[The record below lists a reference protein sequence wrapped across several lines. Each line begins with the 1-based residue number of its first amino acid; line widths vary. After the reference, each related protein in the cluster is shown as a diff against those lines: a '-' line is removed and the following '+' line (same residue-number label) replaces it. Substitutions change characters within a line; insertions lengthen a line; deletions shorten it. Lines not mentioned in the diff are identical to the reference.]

1 MKLSAT
7 PQDTTVVF
15 VDSYAVVACATGYTN
30 TGGSLN
36 VTCLSTGSWSAFPNC
51 VINGGSG
58 SLTTTTIAT
67 GIGATTTTTI
77 SAGNGGVTTTTTAPG
92 NPALTTTTTPSSGGA
107 ACPYDPTTLFA
118 LTNGFY
124 ISSSISNPT
133 PTTAN
138 GWIQFTCNPGY
149 ALDPT
154 VGASYTCNN
163 GVWSTKPRCLITPRC
178 SMDTLNKF
186 LSSSTAIQTTSQMK
200 LSATPQDTTVVFV
213 DSYAVVACAT
223 GYTNTGG
230 SLNVTCL
237 STGSW
242 SAFPNCVINGGSGS
256 LTTTTISAGNG
267 GITTTTT
274 APGSPALTTTTTPS
288 SGGAAC
294 PYDPTTL
301 FALTNGYYISS
312 SISNPTPTTATGWIQ
327 FTCNPGYALDPTV
340 GASYTCNNGVWS
352 TKPRCLITPRCS
364 MDTLNK
370 FLSSPTIQTTTQIQL
385 RASPQDTTVVFV
397 DSYAVVACA
406 AGYMNTGGN
415 LNVTCLSTGSWSPF
429 PNCVINGGSGSLTT
443 TTISAGNGGITTTTT
458 APGNPALTTTT
469 TPSSGGAACPYDPTT
484 IFALTNGYYTSSS
497 ISNPTPTTAAGWIQ
511 FTCNPGYALDP
522 TVGAS
527 YTCNNGIWSTKP
539 RCLITPRCSMDTL
552 NKFLSSPTIQ
562 TTTQIQLRASPQD
575 TTVVFVD
582 SYIVVS
588 CAVGYTNTGG
598 SLNITCLSTGAWSAF
613 PNCVLTDV
621 IPQQSYNSGG
631 SATTI
636 MTSTTNGPVITTTT
650 SVANGLACMI
660 DAATFTITSGYYL
673 TSSLSNP
680 SPGTATGWIQF
691 TCNPGY
697 ALDPTVGASYTCNNG
712 VWSTKPRCL
721 ITPRCSMDTLNKFL
735 SSPTIQTTNQTQLRA
750 SPQDQTIVFVDSY
763 IVVTCAAG
771 YMNTGGS
778 LNVTCLST
786 GSWSPF
792 PTCVINGGSGSL
804 TTTTISTGNSAATTT
819 TTTPSSGGTACP
831 VDLLSIFILT
841 NGYYTIN
848 GLSFKSITSATG
860 SVQFACNPGYV
871 LDPTVGASYTC
882 NNGVWS
888 TKPRCLITARCSMDT
903 LNKFL
908 SLSPAV
914 QVTDQRQL
922 RATTLEPTAI
932 FSDSYMVVICAA
944 SYMNTGGSLNITCL
958 STGSWSPFP
967 NCVINGGSGSL
978 TTTTISTGNSAI
990 PTTTTPNS
998 AGAACPYDPTT
1009 LFTLTNGY
1017 YISSSISNPTPTT
1030 AAGWVQFTCNP
1041 GYALDPTVG
1050 AQYTCNNGVWS
1061 SKPRCL
1067 ITTHCSY
1074 SALTKFLS
1082 TASNTQPTTQYRI
1095 MMAQQ
1100 DPDAVLIDSYMI
1112 FICTNGYTNNGGS
1125 LNVTCLPNGSWTSFP
1140 LCVINNGGGPVTT
1153 TAVTTTTTKSTS
1165 NGLSC
1170 PIDGTTTS
1178 VVNGY
1183 PTSSSL
1189 TYASTNAVTGSIQFT
1204 CSVGYALDPTIGA
1217 SYTCNNGIW
1226 STKPRCLTTSRCS
1239 YAVLKTFL
1247 STPSNT
1253 QPTSQ
1258 YRIMMAEQDP
1268 DAVLIDSY
1276 MLFVCPGGYTNT
1288 GGNLNVT
1295 CLANG
1300 LWTSF
1305 PLCVN
1310 NNGAGPVTTTTTA
1323 TTTTKSTS
1331 NSLSCSIDGTTTS
1344 IANGYPTSSS
1354 LTYTS
1359 TNAVTGS
1366 IQFTCSVGY
1375 ALDPTIGASYICNN
1389 GIWSTKPRCLT
1400 TSRCSYAV
1408 LKSFLS
1414 TPSNT
1419 QPTSQY
1425 RIMMAQQDADAVLVD
1440 SYIVFVCPVGYA
1452 NTGGNLNVTCLANG
1466 LWTSFPLCINNNG
1479 GSPVTTTSTTTKS
1492 TINGLPCPV
1501 DGTTT
1506 GIVNGYLTSSSL
1518 SYTSITAVTG
1528 SVQFTCFVGY
1538 ALDPTI
1544 GASYTCNNGVWSRK
1558 PQCLMTG
1565 RCSYSALKTFV
1576 STANNLQGTSQYH
1589 LVTAQQ
1595 DSDAILADSYIVFV
1609 CASGYTNTGGNFN
1622 VTCLP
1627 NGLWTSFP
1635 LCVNNNGG
1643 SPVTTTTTTTATTTT
1658 TKSTSNGSPCL
1669 VETGTTS
1676 IVNGYSITSS
1686 LSYAS
1691 ATAATGSIQFTCS
1704 SGYALDPTIGGLYTC
1719 NNGIWSTKPRCLT
1732 TSRCSYAILTRLLA
1746 TVSNLQATSQYH
1758 ITTAQ
1763 QDPDAVLTDSYIV
1776 FVCTSGYTNTGG
1788 SLNVTCLPNGSWS
1801 SAPICVLNNGGSP
1814 ATTTTKATG
1823 NGSPCPIDGTTT
1835 SIVNGYS
1842 TSSSLSY
1849 ASSTAATG
1857 SIQFTCLSGYILD
1870 STIGSSYTCINGVW
1884 SAKPRCVVP
1893 GRCSYMVFN
1902 NFIRT
1907 ANTLKTTDQF
1917 NLVAV
1922 SQDTNTLLTNSYFV
1936 LTCITGYVNIGGSL
1950 NVTCLMDGSWS
1961 PFPNCVLNTQSRADS
1976 WSGSKPCHYESS
1988 MLNLTNGYA
1997 DFYNGIMSPTDSQ
2010 AESGAY
2016 INYICM
2022 SSYTLIGNS
2031 RITCINGSWSAQP
2044 TCIASNQSSTTTKE
2058 SSADCAKVPS
2068 IKNGNVSSTTYSRH
2082 NNTIYSSKV
2091 EYVCMAGYT
2100 HLNTSGQLSV
2110 SCINGVWDPLPVC
2123 AVNPTCAFKQLI
2135 STLMNVKVISKSFYF
2150 GSDDIPIDNW
2160 IKVQCNDGLHYNSS
2174 SGPLNITCLATGSWT
2189 PFPICS

>member
-36 VTCLSTGSWSAFPNC
+36 VTCLSTGSWSPFPNC
-51 VINGGSG
+51 IINGGS
-58 SLTTTTIAT
+58 S
-67 GIGATTTTTI
+67 
-77 SAGNGGVTTTTTAPG
+77 
-92 NPALTTTTTPSSGGA
+92 
-107 ACPYDPTTLFA
+107 
-118 LTNGFY
+118 
-124 ISSSISNPT
+124 
-133 PTTAN
+133 
-138 GWIQFTCNPGY
+138 
-149 ALDPT
+149 
-154 VGASYTCNN
+154 
-163 GVWSTKPRCLITPRC
+163 
-178 SMDTLNKF
+178 
-186 LSSSTAIQTTSQMK
+186 
-200 LSATPQDTTVVFV
+200 
-213 DSYAVVACAT
+213 
-223 GYTNTGG
+223 
-230 SLNVTCL
+230 
-237 STGSW
+237 
-242 SAFPNCVINGGSGS
+242 S

-274 APGSPALTTTTTPS
+274 APGNPALTTTTTPS

-352 TKPRCLITPRCS
+352 TKPRCLVTPRCS
-364 MDTLNK
+364 MDSLNK

-397 DSYAVVACA
+397 DSYIVVTCAV
-406 AGYMNTGGN
+406 GYMNTGGS

-484 IFALTNGYYTSSS
+484 LFALTNGYYISSS
-497 ISNPTPTTAAGWIQ
+497 ISNPTPSTAAGWIQ

-613 PNCVLTDV
+613 PNCVL
-621 IPQQSYNSGG
+621 SNSGG

-660 DAATFTITSGYYL
+660 DAATFTITNGYYL

-763 IVVTCAAG
+763 IAVTCAAG

-1400 TSRCSYAV
+1400 TSRCSYTVLKNFLSTPGNTQPTSQYRIMMAEQNPDAVLIDSYMVFVCPSGYTNTGGNLNVTCLSNGLWTSFPLCVNTNGGGPITTTTTATTTTTKSAANGLPCPVDGGTTSIVNGYPASSSLAYTSTNAVTGSIQFTCSAGYALDPTTGASYICNNGIWSTKPRCLTTSRCSYAV

-1609 CASGYTNTGGNFN
+1609 CTSGYTNTGGNFN